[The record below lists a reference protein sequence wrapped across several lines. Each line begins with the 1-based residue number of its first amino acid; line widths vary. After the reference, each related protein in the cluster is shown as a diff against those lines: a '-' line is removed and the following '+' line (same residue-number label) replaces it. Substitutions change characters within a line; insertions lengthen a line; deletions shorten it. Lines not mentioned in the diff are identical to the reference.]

1 MMKQII
7 VVIVVICTIVF
18 FEAQVQAQG
27 KAKYV
32 GAKMCAPCHRGAQKG
47 SQAEIWEKSNHAKA
61 YKTLETPE
69 ADKIAKEKGL
79 KTAAKDSP
87 ACLKC
92 HTVGD
97 GKDGVTCEA
106 CHGPG
111 SEYKSMAVMKDRA
124 KALAAGL
131 IIASNDP
138 KVCEKCHNSESPT
151 YKKFEYKVSWE
162 KIKHPMPKK

>member
-1 MMKQII
+1 MMRQLI
-7 VVIVVICTIVF
+7 VVMTVICAIAVF
-18 FEAQVQAQG
+18 TPQIHAQA

-32 GAKMCAPCHRGAQKG
+32 GEKMCAPCHRGAQKG
-47 SQAEIWEKSNHAKA
+47 SQAEIWEKSDHAKA

-92 HTVGD
+92 HTIGD

-124 KALAAGL
+124 KALASGL
-131 IIASNDP
+131 LIASNDP

-151 YKKFEYKVSWE
+151 FKKFDYKASWE

>member
-7 VVIVVICTIVF
+7 VVMTVICAMVF
-18 FEAQVQAQG
+18 FEVQVQAQG

-32 GAKMCAPCHRGAQKG
+32 GVKMCAPCHRGAQKG
-47 SQAEIWEKSNHAKA
+47 SQAEIWEKSDHAKA

-131 IIASNDP
+131 IIPANDL

-151 YKKFEYKVSWE
+151 YKKFDYKASWE
-162 KIKHPMPKK
+162 KIKHSMAKK